1 MNQSAAR
8 DEIVLI
14 TRLRTLN
21 KGNQALSAA
30 WLAMLNRAFPSTR
43 IRLIER
49 RPRHLCQ
56 YTLRQFAAER
66 DPFAAFDAL
75 ATKLAGLAPGP
86 EAVADS
92 FGRARIQLDETIP
105 APGRFTALRQ
115 RLNLRGAAAR
125 LGIYRDEYRS
135 RLAACQRARLVIV
148 NPAGEFFPREP
159 LAAFYHVLDA
169 HVAQK
174 LGRPTAIVNHTMDIT
189 DPTMRILIPR
199 VYKSLALVG
208 FRDEKSIGAFEAMGG
223 DLSNV
228 LVTPDLAL
236 TTEVLTKPNRRKG
249 TIAIAI
255 NVPEAEANGY
265 LEQWRTAIAALRGK
279 DLKIELVSNEMPA
292 EMPFYEEMLA
302 RYPELVISGAGYD
315 HDRYCQLLGEYDFV
329 ITSRMHTGILAMIMG
344 TPVIPVEGAS
354 FKMTGLFNELG
365 FTAPVIRPTTNS
377 DWVNTLVDRAT
388 SLRTDRDAASRD
400 VSDKIGTVRERVT
413 SLLVPRLR
421 AVAASTPAGAP

>member
-1 MNQSAAR
+1 M
-8 DEIVLI
+8 
-14 TRLRTLN
+14 N

-30 WLAMLNRAFPSTR
+30 WLAMLNRAFPATR

-75 ATKLAGLAPGP
+75 ATKLAKLAPGP
-86 EAVADS
+86 DTLADS
-92 FGRARIQLDETIP
+92 FGSAKITLDETIP
-105 APGRFTALRQ
+105 APGRFTEVRKFI
-115 RLNLRGAAAR
+115 NLRGLAAR
-125 LGIYRDEYRS
+125 AGLYADEYRN

-199 VYKSLALVG
+199 VYETLALVG
-208 FRDEKSIGAFEAMGG
+208 FRDEKSIGAFKEMGG
-223 DLSNV
+223 KTANV

-236 TTEVLTKPNRRKG
+236 TTEVATKPTRRNG
-249 TIAIAI
+249 TIAIAV

-265 LEQWRTAIAALRGK
+265 LDQWRTAIGVLRGK
-279 DLKIELVSNEMPA
+279 DFKIELVSNEMPA
-292 EMPFYEEMLA
+292 EIPFYEEMTR
-302 RYPELVISGAGYD
+302 RYPEIKVAGGGFD
-315 HDRYCQLLGEYDFV
+315 HDRYCQLLGQYDFV

-354 FKMTGLFNELG
+354 FKMTGLFHELG
-365 FTAPVIRPTTNS
+365 FASPVIRPTANR
-377 DWVNTLVDRAT
+377 DWVDKLAERAAA
-388 SLRTDRDAASRD
+388 LRGDGDRDAASRD
-400 VSDKIGTVRERVT
+400 TSTKIGTVRERVT

-421 AVAASTPAGAP
+421 AVADATVGAP